1 MKYINY
7 IGNDES
13 WLHFWV
19 YDLDIS
25 VEKVDNLCH
34 VVTMPIYEDIIDT
47 YEFHL
52 NSPVYLFL
60 CFYTILIGL
69 HGPSPW
75 WQNSNSNLSLINQ
88 MVEALK
94 FLFPRFDE
102 RDV

>member
-1 MKYINY
+1 
-7 IGNDES
+7 
-13 WLHFWV
+13 
-19 YDLDIS
+19 
-25 VEKVDNLCH
+25 
-34 VVTMPIYEDIIDT
+34 MPIYEDIIDT
-47 YEFHL
+47 YEFRL
-52 NSPVYLFL
+52 NSPVYLSL

-75 WQNSNSNLSLINQ
+75 WQNSESNLSLINQ